1 MAEVVFTESAFRHG
15 YTEED
20 FYELLGGRY
29 RKTRSH
35 RGLDSVYE
43 LLGRNR
49 NGDYLHV
56 VYRILS
62 GGRFLV
68 FHMAR
73 MTTPQMR
80 RYQKKA

>member
-1 MAEVVFTESAFRHG
+1 VAKVIFTESAFRHG
-15 YTEED
+15 YTEYD
-20 FYELLGGRY
+20 YYELLESRY

-35 RGLDSVYE
+35 RGLDAAYE

-49 NGDYLHV
+49 NGDYLHI

-62 GGRFLV
+62 DGRFLV

-73 MTTPQMR
+73 MTPPQRR

>member
-1 MAEVVFTESAFRHG
+1 VAKVTFTESAFRHG
-15 YTEED
+15 YTEDD
-20 FYELLGGRY
+20 FYDLLESRY

-35 RGLDSVYE
+35 RGIDSAYE

-62 GGRFLV
+62 DGRFLV

-73 MTTPQMR
+73 MTTPQRR

>member
-1 MAEVVFTESAFRHG
+1 MTEVIFTESAFRHG

-20 FYELLGGRY
+20 FYELLESRY

-49 NGDYLHV
+49 NGDYLYV
-56 VYRILS
+56 IYRILS
-62 GGRFLV
+62 DGRFLV
-68 FHMAR
+68 FHIAR
-73 MTTPQMR
+73 MNETQRR